1 MDGAAVEFMTTS
13 RRPLLC
19 FSHLRWNFV
28 YQRPQHLLTRCA
40 RQQRVYYFE
49 EPHFTGTMPRLEV
62 TPTASGVT
70 VVVPHLPPGMGPVA
84 IEEARRELIE
94 GFIDSEAIEA
104 PVLWYYTPMALPY
117 TERITC
123 SARVYDCMDELSLFM
138 DAPPA
143 LQELERRL
151 LVMADVVFTGGQ
163 TLYEYKKATSQHQN
177 IHAFPSSVDVP
188 HFAQARAIDTDPVDQ
203 AAIPHPRVG
212 FFGVIDER
220 MDLAL
225 LGGLAD
231 LRPDLQFVMIGPVV
245 KIAEDSR
252 PFRGNIH
259 WLGSRSYDELPAYLS
274 GWDVALLPFALNEST
289 RFISPTKTPEYL
301 AAGRPVVSTSITD
314 VVTPYGDE
322 GLVWIADSVDAMSE
336 AIDEALASDRPARQ
350 RHVDAFLSQ
359 TSWDRTWYEMWRHV
373 EIAVVRRARRVMA
386 APATERRRVEPPPDR
401 RKAELP
407 LGASRLMSG
416 RGASMPSRRLMDNG

>member
-1 MDGAAVEFMTTS
+1 MDGATLHAMTTS

-40 RQQRVYYFE
+40 RHQRVFYFE
-49 EPHFTGTMPRLEV
+49 EPLFTGTAPRLEV
-62 TPTASGVT
+62 TPTVSGVT
-70 VVVPHLPPGMGPVA
+70 VVVPHLPPGLGPTS
-84 IEEARRELIE
+84 IERARRELLE
-94 GFIDSEAIEA
+94 GFLHSERIEA

-117 TERITC
+117 TERIKC

-151 LVMADVVFTGGQ
+151 LGLADVVFTGGR
-163 TLYEYKKATSQHQN
+163 TLYEHKKATSLHQN
-177 IHAFPSSVDVP
+177 IHAFPSSVDVS
-188 HFAQARAIDTDPVDQ
+188 HFAQARALETDPVDQ
-203 AAIPHPRVG
+203 AGIPHPRVG

-220 MDLAL
+220 MDLEL
-225 LGGLAD
+225 LGSLAD
-231 LRPDLQFVMIGPVV
+231 LRPDLQLVMIGPVA
-245 KIAEDSR
+245 KIAPDSLPAR
-252 PFRGNIH
+252 SNIH

-274 GWDVALLPFALNEST
+274 GWDVAMLPFAINEAT

-322 GLVWIADSVDAMSE
+322 GLVWIADSPDAMST
-336 AIDEALASDRPARQ
+336 AIDEALASDGPARQ
-350 RHVDAFLSQ
+350 RHADAFLAR
-359 TSWDRTWYEMWRHV
+359 TSWDRTWYEMWRQV
-373 EIAVVRRARRVMA
+373 EAVVQRPTRSP
-386 APATERRRVEPPPDR
+386 APAAERRKAKPPPDR

-407 LGASRLMSG
+407 PGASRLMAG
-416 RGASMPSRRLMDNG
+416 RGPRFPARRLADQG

>member
-1 MDGAAVEFMTTS
+1 MDGAAAELMTTA

-19 FSHLRWNFV
+19 FSHLRWNLV

-40 RQQRVYYFE
+40 RHQRVYYFE
-49 EPHFTGTMPRLEV
+49 EPNFTGTQPRIEAM
-62 TPTASGVT
+62 PTASGVT
-70 VVVPHLPPGMGPVA
+70 VVVPHLPPGLKQMA
-84 IEEARRELIE
+84 IDSARRELLE
-94 GFIDSEAIEA
+94 GFLRSEEIEA

-117 TERITC
+117 TEHIRC

-151 LVMADVVFTGGQ
+151 LNMADVVFTGGQ
-163 TLYEYKKATSQHQN
+163 TLYQYKKATSQHQN

-188 HFAQARAIDTDPVDQ
+188 HFAQARALDIDPVDQ
-203 AAIPHPRVG
+203 AGIPHPRVG
-212 FFGVIDER
+212 YFGVIDER

-225 LGGLAD
+225 IGGLAE

-245 KIAEDSR
+245 KIDKESLPLRD
-252 PFRGNIH
+252 NIH
-259 WLGSRSYDELPAYLS
+259 WLGSKTYDELPAYLS

-322 GLVWIADSVDAMSE
+322 GLVWIADSPDAMSS

-350 RHVDAFLSQ
+350 RHVDAFLSR

-373 EIAVVRRARRVMA
+373 ETVVRRATRLTSVTSVPTTDRRKA
-386 APATERRRVEPPPDR
+386 EPPPDR
-401 RKAELP
+401 RWAEPPPDRRRAEL
-407 LGASRLMSG
+407 GAHR
-416 RGASMPSRRLMDNG
+416 P